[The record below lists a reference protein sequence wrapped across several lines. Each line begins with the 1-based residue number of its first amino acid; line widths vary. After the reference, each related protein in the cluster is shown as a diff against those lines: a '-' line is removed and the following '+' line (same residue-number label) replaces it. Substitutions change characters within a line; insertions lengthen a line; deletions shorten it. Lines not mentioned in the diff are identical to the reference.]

1 MDTAIALT
9 SESMIDRR
17 GSLTRCTGALQLT
30 RPKVVLIHTEGDN
43 ILFNGGQE
51 NEEEEEAAISLQDL
65 SLRDWNL
72 LFCLPGFSFVCI
84 LQPMIFFVV
93 QLETFYKIE
102 PAYIGLFMAAFHA
115 VRMAVIASNVL
126 APKTSH
132 VLGSLVG
139 TVGFAILVMYPY
151 TPNVYLFAASTIAT
165 GFVESSAG
173 KLLM

>member
-1 MDTAIALT
+1 M
-9 SESMIDRR
+9 EV
-17 GSLTRCTGALQLT
+17 
-30 RPKVVLIHTEGDN
+30 K
-43 ILFNGGQE
+43 QE
-51 NEEEEEAAISLQDL
+51 NEEEEMAAIVSIRDL

-72 LFCLPGFSFVCI
+72 IFCLPAFSNVCI
-84 LQPMIFFVV
+84 YQIFIFFVV

-151 TPNVYLFAASTIAT
+151 TPNVCLFAASTIAT
-165 GFVESSAG
+165 GCVEASGG
-173 KLLM
+173 KLF